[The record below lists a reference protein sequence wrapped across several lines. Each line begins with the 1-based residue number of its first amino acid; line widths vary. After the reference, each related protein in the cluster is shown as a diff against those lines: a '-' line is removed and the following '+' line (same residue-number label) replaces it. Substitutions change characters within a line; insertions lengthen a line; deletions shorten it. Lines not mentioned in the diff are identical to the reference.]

1 MPQPRSIGPLG
12 AAAIVAG
19 TMLGVGI
26 LLTPP
31 VVAAASPSL
40 AAFFGLWA
48 LGALVALCGAAAY
61 AELGAALPAAGGDV
75 VFQQEAFGPSVAFGS
90 GALVFGMAF
99 SGSIAALAVAVGQY
113 QAQTLVTAA
122 GLGWDLSGHGA
133 RVVAVA
139 LIGGLT
145 AINAAGARA
154 ATRLQVVAT
163 AVPLVALAG
172 LAVWG
177 LSTHGPPAPPVS
189 PPPWRPGALAHA
201 FAAVYFAYSGW
212 PAVVYLAGE
221 VRSPG
226 RTLPWGMLGGT
237 AVISVLYGLLCAAFL
252 AVLGVE
258 GLASAGEAGTALAR
272 ALLGEPGAVLLAG
285 LVLVA
290 LVASING
297 TILGG
302 ARVAQG
308 MAERGAL
315 PRALAATHP
324 VTGAPTRALWLQA
337 AVAGAVALTGSF
349 GAILSATGLAMM
361 AVGGVTV
368 AGLIRLRRRRPELP
382 RPYRAT
388 GYPLTPALYLLASG
402 LTVGV
407 GLWEAAS
414 TGAALLPLAGL
425 GLWGV
430 LVGGHALRARA
441 TRRR

>member
-1 MPQPRSIGPLG
+1 
-12 AAAIVAG
+12 
-19 TMLGVGI
+19 MLGVGI

-31 VVAAASPSL
+31 VVAAAAPSL
-40 AAFFGLWA
+40 AAFAALWVA
-48 LGALVALCGAAAY
+48 GAVVALCGAAAY

-113 QAQTLVTAA
+113 QAQTLVAAA
-122 GLGWDLSGHGA
+122 GLDWDLSGAGA
-133 RVVAVA
+133 RAVAVS
-139 LIGGLT
+139 LILLLT
-145 AINAAGARA
+145 ALNAAGARA
-154 ATRLQVVAT
+154 ATRLQVAAT
-163 AVPLVALAG
+163 AVPLIALAG
-172 LAVWG
+172 LATWG
-177 LSTHGPPAPPVS
+177 LATHGAPAPPVA
-189 PPPWRPGALAHA
+189 PPPWRVGALAQA

-221 VRSPG
+221 VRAPG
-226 RTLPWGMLGGT
+226 RTLPIGMLGGAT
-237 AVISVLYGLLCAAFL
+237 VVSALYGLLCAAFL
-252 AVLGVE
+252 SVLGVE
-258 GLASAGEAGTALAR
+258 GLAEAGEAGTALAL

-315 PRALAATHP
+315 PRALAATDA
-324 VTGAPTRALWLQA
+324 TSGAPVRALWLQA
-337 AVAGAVALTGSF
+337 AVACVLALSGSF

-368 AGLIRLRRRRPELP
+368 AGLYRLRRSQPDLP

-388 GYPLTPALYLLASG
+388 GYPLTPAVYLVVSG

-407 GLWEAAS
+407 GLWQAVT
-414 TGAALLPLAGL
+414 TGEALLPLAGL
-425 GLWGV
+425 GLWAA
-430 LVGGHALRARA
+430 LVGGHALIRRS
-441 TRRR
+441 TRQR